1 MNDFGKIFE
10 KSRELAE
17 LLLET
22 DEGKALN
29 DARYI
34 FEGDNTAQKLMSDYG
49 LYRQNVQNRM
59 ANGDL
64 TEEELEREN
73 DILAQK
79 IKELQEN
86 EIIKQYFIAEQNFNN
101 IINHVMNVF
110 NATIAGEADF
120 AGGGCSGSCS
130 GCPGCH

>member
-1 MNDFGKIFE
+1 MNELGTIFE
-10 KSRELAE
+10 KTREIAT
-17 LLLET
+17 LLLST

-34 FEGDNTAQKLMSDYG
+34 FEGDNTAQMLMSDYS

-59 ANGDL
+59 AEGSL
-64 TEEELEREN
+64 SEEELEKEN
-73 DILAQK
+73 EVLAAK

-86 EIIKQYFIAEQNFNN
+86 EVIKQYFIAEQNFNN
-101 IINHVMNVF
+101 IVNHVMNVF

-120 AGGGCSGSCS
+120 AGGCSGSCATC
-130 GCPGCH
+130 GGCH

>member
-1 MNDFGKIFE
+1 MNELGTIFE
-10 KSRELAE
+10 KTREIAT
-17 LLLET
+17 LLLST

-34 FEGDNTAQKLMSDYG
+34 FEGDNMAQMLMSDYS

-59 ANGDL
+59 AEGSL
-64 TEEELEREN
+64 SEEELEKEN
-73 DILAQK
+73 EVLAAK

-86 EIIKQYFIAEQNFNN
+86 EVIKQYFIAEQNFNN
-101 IINHVMNVF
+101 IVNHVMNVF

-120 AGGGCSGSCS
+120 AGGCSGSCS
-130 GCPGCH
+130 TCGGCH

>member
-1 MNDFGKIFE
+1 MNELGTIFE
-10 KSRELAE
+10 KTREIAT
-17 LLLET
+17 LLLST

-34 FEGDNTAQKLMSDYG
+34 FEGDNTAQMLMSDYS

-59 ANGDL
+59 ADGSL
-64 TEEELEREN
+64 SEEELEKEN
-73 DILAQK
+73 EVLAAK

-86 EIIKQYFIAEQNFNN
+86 EVIKQYFIAEQNFNN
-101 IINHVMNVF
+101 IVNHVMNVF

-120 AGGGCSGSCS
+120 AGGCSGSCATC
-130 GCPGCH
+130 GGCH